1 MRHVMKIGS
10 NLDNAGKAYTAAMS
24 SYENRILPQGRKLEN
39 LQVSGTLQS
48 SLPEPQELTN
58 IPDSNS
64 EDY

>member
-1 MRHVMKIGS
+1 MLERRILH
-10 NLDNAGKAYTAAMS
+10 AMS